1 MFKRSKDI
9 YSGWGKNTIFQSS
22 YLEYMFNHWMA
33 LYMLSG
39 PDQKMLPIRGCNSAT
54 TYFLCL
60 GHKLKMTDFFV

>member
-39 PDQKMLPIRGCNSAT
+39 PDQKCSQYEDVTVQQLISCVWGIN
-54 TYFLCL
+54 
-60 GHKLKMTDFFV
+60 